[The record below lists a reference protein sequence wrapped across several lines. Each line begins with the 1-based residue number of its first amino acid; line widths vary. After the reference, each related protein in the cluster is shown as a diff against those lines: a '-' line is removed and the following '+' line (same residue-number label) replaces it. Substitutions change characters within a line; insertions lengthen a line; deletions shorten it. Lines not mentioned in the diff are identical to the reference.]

1 MEWPPCTEVPGT
13 SFTVSSTHPEP
24 TGAAGHLTSTE
35 QPLTVKLISDYI
47 PPLFKV
53 HRFLCI
59 PLKWWRNDRHQQTH
73 KPSSITTASPQ
84 KSAVAQTGF
93 LLLPESFHTASSS
106 IRHTIST
113 GRHRQQQNKTSC
125 ANCLQ
130 KVSLWFLTVYSFKLK
145 LKVMFCVPSFRT
157 ARIHL
162 STCCCWEIYIFTCWM
177 CKVDHCKLK
186 IPSSCH
192 FPCSLQI
199 WWASQQSS
207 ASNEYACLMP

>member
-1 MEWPPCTEVPGT
+1 MTDTNKHTSLLQSQLPPPRNQ
-13 SFTVSSTHPEP
+13 
-24 TGAAGHLTSTE
+24 LW
-35 QPLTVKLISDYI
+35 
-47 PPLFKV
+47 
-53 HRFLCI
+53 HRQDFYC
-59 PLKWWRNDRHQQTH
+59 
-73 KPSSITTASPQ
+73 SQ
-84 KSAVAQTGF
+84 K
-93 LLLPESFHTASSS
+93 ESFHTASSS

-145 LKVMFCVPSFRT
+145 LKVMFCVQSFRT

-177 CKVDHCKLK
+177 CKVDNCKLK

-207 ASNEYACLMP
+207 ASNEYACLIP